1 MESPRP
7 RSPSRM
13 TRRLTVALCSFA
25 AVLALT
31 GCGERKEVTAPASNK
46 TLRIALAPLSAGE
59 AALFA
64 ADNEKAGLD
73 VEFNVGPDPNAP
85 IAKLTQG
92 QADLAVTTEPA
103 LLEARGNGKRVVSV
117 AALTQSP
124 LTSLIGPKLSAET
137 VLGLATKPIGTQG
150 LDYQKAMADTIF
162 TKANVVD
169 VSADPAKALET
180 KKVAAVIAPFGGPI
194 PPTGGTAILVDR
206 LKVPT
211 FSEYVLVAN
220 EDAVK
225 ENGDVISS
233 YIGSLARGPRNIT
246 AARKQGA
253 IAPFLRGGEAAK
265 VRALMLPPPGKPYGW
280 HDAAKWRAFA
290 AWMREHQLPQK
301 GSTGAFTNELLPGQ
315 GP

>member
-1 MESPRP
+1 M
-7 RSPSRM
+7 SRR
-13 TRRLTVALCSFA
+13 TIATVCSLAAALA
-25 AVLALT
+25 MT
-31 GCGERKEVTAPASNK
+31 GCGERKEVSSPASNK
-46 TLRIALAPLSAGE
+46 VLRIALAPLNAGE
-59 AALFA
+59 AALYA

-73 VEFNVGPDPNAP
+73 VVFAVSADPSAP

-103 LLEARGNGKRVVSV
+103 LLEARGSGKRVVSV

-124 LTSLIGPKLSAET
+124 FTSLIGPKLSVGS
-137 VLGLATKPIGTQG
+137 VLALATKPIGTQG

-162 TKANVVD
+162 TKANVVNVAD
-169 VSADPAKALET
+169 DPAGALVT

-194 PPTGGTAILVDR
+194 APTVGTAILVDR

-225 ENGDVISS
+225 ENGDVIRS
-233 YIGSLARGPRNIT
+233 YIGSLARGTRNIV
-246 AARKQGA
+246 AARKQRA
-253 IAPFLRGGEAAK
+253 MASFLQGGEAAK

-280 HDAAKWRAFA
+280 HDATEWRAFA
-290 AWMREHQLPQK
+290 TWMREHKLPVN
-301 GSTGAFTNELLPGQ
+301 GTGAFTNELLPGQ